1 MKIIVT
7 GGAGF
12 IGSCLVRMLNEQGIK
27 DIIIVDNINTS
38 QKWMNIRNK
47 EFTEYYPKMDFLE
60 KLPALKGITHIL
72 HMGACS
78 STVERDF
85 DYLYQNNFNY
95 SRVLWNYAVE
105 QQISF
110 IYASSAATYGNGNN
124 GFDDTIELKKLE
136 PLNRYGYS
144 KHLFDLWAEKQTKFP
159 RQFVG
164 LKFFNVYGPNEY
176 AKDSMAS
183 MVYHGFIQA
192 KQNGR
197 IKLFKSYRGDYPD
210 GGQVRDFIY
219 IKDICSIVRYFMK
232 NSYVNGI
239 FNIGT
244 GNTESFCTLAESVF
258 QALELKTNIEFIE
271 MPELLKNKYQYYT
284 RAKLDKL
291 RKAGYKNEFFS
302 LKDGIK
308 DYVQNYL
315 ERGFAIY

>member
-27 DIIIVDNINTS
+27 EIIIVDNINTS

-47 EFTEYYPKMDFLE
+47 EFTEYYPKTNFLE
-60 KLPALKGITHIL
+60 KLPVLKGITHIL

-192 KQNGR
+192 KQNGV
-197 IKLFKSYRGDYPD
+197 IKLFKSYRGDYAD

-219 IKDICSIVRYFMK
+219 VKDICSIVRYFMEH
-232 NSYVNGI
+232 SHVNGI

-244 GNTESFCTLAESVF
+244 GDTESFCTLADSVF
-258 QALELKTNIEFIE
+258 QALEMRTNIEFIE
-271 MPELLKNKYQYYT
+271 MPELLKDKYQYYT

-302 LKDGIK
+302 LKDGIR

-315 ERGFAIY
+315 EHDFAIY